1 MATMKKAEIEEKLVF
16 ARAAAAAALQ
26 NMDFEKIITL
36 KAEMHALNILLQPK
50 LPKLQS
56 EAKKR
61 GRNPDIF
68 NRIVQRMKNDLLN
81 GVNLRNLKQ
90 DNLAELYGA
99 CRETCCKARD
109 AVLAEFAGK

>member
-1 MATMKKAEIEEKLVF
+1 MATMTKAEIEEKLVL
-16 ARAAAAAALQ
+16 ASAAAAAALQ

-36 KAEMHALNILLQPK
+36 KAEMRALNILLQPK
-50 LPKLQS
+50 LPKLPS

-68 NRIVQRMKNDLLN
+68 NRIVQRMKNDLLS

-90 DNLAELYGA
+90 DNLAEQYGA
-99 CRETCCKARD
+99 CRETC
-109 AVLAEFAGK
+109 